1 MRLLDRYLGREL
13 LSTGAFAVATL
24 SFVLVLGQI
33 FKKLFEYVV
42 DHNTPASFIF
52 TFIAYFLPASL
63 TLTIPWA
70 FLTAVLL
77 VFGKLSAG
85 NELTALRSAGVSI
98 GRIAQPVILFAL
110 ALCGVCL
117 WINLSVA
124 PRAQQKLKDT
134 FFQMATT
141 NPTSAFNSE
150 QVITV
155 FPGRKIYVGRKEGN
169 ELQNL
174 HVFELNAESQ
184 PVRVVYA
191 ERGRLESDVAN
202 KQIKMRLE
210 GTRYEQRDD
219 KNPDDLHRVRD
230 GITAG
235 VLPFPVS
242 LEELYAKKQGKRRI
256 ESLSISELISELRT
270 LKAKFKGDKKTR
282 RDEPGASSAPAAA
295 ATPPVASAVTPPPP
309 APDAVATAAP
319 SADATPTPAA
329 ARTGKR
335 TKGAPSAS
343 AIQRAE
349 KIRFTSLRTEL
360 NKRFSYSLA
369 CLVFALIG
377 IPLGITAHRQE
388 TSIGFGISLGVAFV
402 YYLIIIFVNTFRDKA
417 SAHPEWLIWL
427 PNALFLAVGIVL
439 MFRLSRR

>member
-98 GRIAQPVILFAL
+98 GRIAQPVILLAL

-155 FPGRKIYVGRKEGN
+155 FPGRKIYVGRKVGN

-174 HVFELNAESQ
+174 HVFELNAENQ

-210 GTRYEQRDD
+210 GTRYEQRDE

-256 ESLSISELISELRT
+256 ESLSISELVAEIRT
-270 LKAKFKGDKKTR
+270 LKSKLKSDKKTR
-282 RDEPGASSAPAAA
+282 RAEPDTGTLAA
-295 ATPPVASAVTPPPP
+295 ATPSASAAPEVAPP
-309 APDAVATAAP
+309 ASPTPDATAVP
-319 SADATPTPAA
+319 SPAEAASKPTA

-349 KIRFTSLRTEL
+349 KIRFTALRTEF

-388 TSIGFGISLGVAFV
+388 TSIGFGISLGVAFL

-417 SAHPEWLIWL
+417 SAHPELLIWL